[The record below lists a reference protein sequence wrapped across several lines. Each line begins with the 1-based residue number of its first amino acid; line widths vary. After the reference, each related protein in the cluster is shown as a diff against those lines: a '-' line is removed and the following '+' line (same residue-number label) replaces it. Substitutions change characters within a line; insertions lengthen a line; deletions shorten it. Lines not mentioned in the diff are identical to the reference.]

1 MAFIVFYY
9 IQTYIFSWILYCS
22 TMQINFLWKYHTGM
36 VLRVILP
43 HYFLMFTSES
53 FIVLSQGHVAL
64 TSPEPYDPD
73 QADFRLTEVHLYLPP
88 ES

>member
-1 MAFIVFYY
+1 
-9 IQTYIFSWILYCS
+9 
-22 TMQINFLWKYHTGM
+22 M

-43 HYFLMFTSES
+43 HYFVMFTLES

-64 TSPEPYDPD
+64 TSPEFYDPD